1 MFKKLFTRP
10 TVLSRHSE
18 APLAKERSGYLD
30 QLADQGWCHR
40 VIRQTAAYLLVITD
54 LLCLGD
60 HPDRIISAGQIE
72 EAAKHWATRR
82 EKRKNYKPGR
92 NSKRTFISKAICWLE
107 FIGRLERRSDRVSRF
122 EPWLMDFDDYML
134 KERGLSVATRL
145 SRRWFINRFLT
156 KMVAVGDSLT
166 GITITDIDSCLQSL
180 GKHDGYSR
188 LTLQGVV
195 GCLRPFFRYGATRGW
210 CRKGLAEAIRS
221 PRVYRLASLP
231 TGPSWE
237 DVNRLLALTEGNKR
251 KDIRDRAILMLLAI
265 YGLRA
270 GEVKRLRLEDFDWK
284 AELLSVACTKTRK
297 KRIFPLSRP
306 VGDAVLRYI
315 TQVRPR
321 TPYREVFLS
330 LSAPIQPVGDL
341 GPIVRK
347 RLRRLGVVTAHY
359 GPHALRH
366 ACATHLL
373 SEGLS
378 LKQIG
383 DHLGHSHPGTT
394 SVYAKVDIAGLRQ
407 VADLNLGELL

>member
-134 KERGLSVATRL
+134 KERGLSIATRL
-145 SRRWFINRFLT
+145 SRRWFINRFLS

-166 GITITDIDSCLQSL
+166 GITITDIDTDRKS
-180 GKHDGYSR
+180 
-188 LTLQGVV
+188 VV
-195 GCLRPFFRYGATRGW
+195 
-210 CRKGLAEAIRS
+210 
-221 PRVYRLASLP
+221 
-231 TGPSWE
+231 
-237 DVNRLLALTEGNKR
+237 
-251 KDIRDRAILMLLAI
+251 
-265 YGLRA
+265 
-270 GEVKRLRLEDFDWK
+270 
-284 AELLSVACTKTRK
+284 
-297 KRIFPLSRP
+297 
-306 VGDAVLRYI
+306 
-315 TQVRPR
+315 
-321 TPYREVFLS
+321 
-330 LSAPIQPVGDL
+330 
-341 GPIVRK
+341 
-347 RLRRLGVVTAHY
+347 
-359 GPHALRH
+359 
-366 ACATHLL
+366 
-373 SEGLS
+373 
-378 LKQIG
+378 
-383 DHLGHSHPGTT
+383 
-394 SVYAKVDIAGLRQ
+394 
-407 VADLNLGELL
+407 